1 MGTVRLILI
10 CLWLSLPILAN
21 AATISGKVVKVVD
34 GDTIDVLQD
43 RQTVRIRLN
52 GIDAPESGQAYG
64 KAAKQFVLELAAQQ
78 IVKVEV
84 FEKDRYGRS
93 VGDVI
98 LSDGRNLNREI
109 VRAGYAWWFR
119 KYSKDQSLG
128 RLEDEARKA
137 RRGLWQDKNPMAPWD
152 WRKMKREQGIAQ
164 Q

>member
-1 MGTVRLILI
+1 MSKIVQLLAGLL
-10 CLWLSLPILAN
+10 LLLPILAS
-21 AATISGKVVKVVD
+21 AATITGKVVKVVD

-43 RQTVRIRLN
+43 RLTVRIRLN

-64 KAAKQFVLELAAQQ
+64 KKAKQFVLELAAQKV
-78 IVKVEV
+78 VKVEV

-98 LSDGRNLNREI
+98 LPDGRYLNREI

-119 KYSKDQSLG
+119 KYSKGQSLG
-128 RLEDEARKA
+128 RLEEEARLA

-152 WRKMKREQGIAQ
+152 WRKMK
-164 Q
+164 